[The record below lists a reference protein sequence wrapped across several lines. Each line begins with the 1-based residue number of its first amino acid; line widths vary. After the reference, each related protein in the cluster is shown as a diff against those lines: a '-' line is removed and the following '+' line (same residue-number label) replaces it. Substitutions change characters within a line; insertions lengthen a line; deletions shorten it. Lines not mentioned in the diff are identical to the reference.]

1 MTAETKAG
9 IEIEDTTATGSC
21 CSSTGSC
28 HDSAADAQADGI
40 TTVYQVTGMTCGH
53 CEGAVS
59 SEISEL
65 PGVSSVTAVA
75 ATGQV
80 TVVSKAPLDEAAV
93 RAAVDE
99 AGYELVGRA

>member
-1 MTAETKAG
+1 MTTEAK
-9 IEIEDTTATGSC
+9 TGSC
-21 CSSTGSC
+21 CTPDGSC
-28 HDSAADAQADGI
+28 DSEAAAGTEAGGI

-59 SEISEL
+59 EEISAIA
-65 PGVSSVTAVA
+65 GVSSATAVA

-80 TVVSKAPLDEAAV
+80 TVVSAAPLDDEAV

-99 AGYELVGRA
+99 AGYELTGRTA

>member
-1 MTAETKAG
+1 MTAQTELPQAET
-9 IEIEDTTATGSC
+9 TGSC
-21 CSSTGSC
+21 CGGGSCSSTP
-28 HDSAADAQADGI
+28 AADTQDGI

-65 PGVSSVTAVA
+65 PGVTSVKAVA
-75 ATGQV
+75 STGQV
-80 TVVSKAPLDEAAV
+80 TVISAAPLDDEAV

-99 AGYELVGRA
+99 AGYELTGRA